1 LLGFG
6 GRVVGLEE
14 ERCVSLEWLLFPNSV
29 MRRLWTCSFLALDS
43 GHACKWH
50 NMSAMREEWGLRI
63 ANTYTAL
70 EVADKQALEDLA
82 GLVAVADVFEGFG

>member
-1 LLGFG
+1 
-6 GRVVGLEE
+6 
-14 ERCVSLEWLLFPNSV
+14 
-29 MRRLWTCSFLALDS
+29 
-43 GHACKWH
+43 
-50 NMSAMREEWGLRI
+50 MREEWGLRI